1 MLLSLE
7 ELSLDC
13 SLDEL
18 SLSLDEDDSLEDWC
32 EDSSGLFGVHAQRS
46 KHAIKSIINILFIY
60 PHFPQ
65 SEQPEHIILFA
76 QVSQFF
82 RNRGFI

>member
-18 SLSLDEDDSLEDWC
+18 SLSLEEDDSLED
-32 EDSSGLFGVHAQRS
+32 
-46 KHAIKSIINILFIY
+46 
-60 PHFPQ
+60 
-65 SEQPEHIILFA
+65 
-76 QVSQFF
+76 
-82 RNRGFI
+82 